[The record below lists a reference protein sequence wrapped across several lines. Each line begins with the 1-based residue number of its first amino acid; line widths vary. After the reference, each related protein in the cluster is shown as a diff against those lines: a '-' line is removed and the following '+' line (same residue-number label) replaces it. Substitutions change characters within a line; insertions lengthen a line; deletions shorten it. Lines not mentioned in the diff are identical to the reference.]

1 MSAPY
6 FPFNELTVNSAKE
19 LEHFERIRQ
28 SFESSTTKETESSQ
42 PRTIADA
49 IEDLSL
55 GGEIV
60 SNGGPI
66 MNGDSN
72 HTHKGMGSRQSSSNT
87 KGKSGRVVLSGNGK
101 GKNKPIINGGGDS
114 DSSFDGYQPSLRS
127 ESTHSRNYDVG
138 EEADVDGVEDGDTD
152 DYVVKTGHL
161 AHVD

>member
-87 KGKSGRVVLSGNGK
+87 KGKSGRVVL
-101 GKNKPIINGGGDS
+101 INGGGDS